1 MTVSTWMLGVRPR
14 RRVRDRGSGTVAAV
28 GVAGVLL
35 AMTVG
40 ALLVVSAVV
49 AAHRAQA
56 AADLGALA
64 AAAAMARGESSS
76 AACAR
81 GATVAARN
89 GAVLA
94 SCRAATDLSV
104 EVLVEVRATA
114 PRVGSAAARS
124 RAGPSTSGTRRAS
137 PHTDDGTIDVGFA
150 QTEVGRG
157 GLVASGSD
165 SGTVGRPRPDS

>member
-1 MTVSTWMLGVRPR
+1 MTAPTGMLGVRSR
-14 RRVRDRGSGTVAAV
+14 RRVRDRGSGTVAVV

-40 ALLVVSAVV
+40 ALFLVSAVV

-64 AAAAMARGESSS
+64 AAAAMSRGESSS
-76 AACAR
+76 AACER

-89 GAVLA
+89 GAVVA
-94 SCRAATDLSV
+94 SCRPAPGLSV

-114 PRVGSAAARS
+114 PRVGTAAARS
-124 RAGPSTSGTRRAS
+124 RAGQSTSGTEKAS
-137 PHTDDGTIDVGFA
+137 PRTDDGTIDVGF
-150 QTEVGRG
+150 
-157 GLVASGSD
+157 
-165 SGTVGRPRPDS
+165 RPN

>member
-1 MTVSTWMLGVRPR
+1 MTVSRAMLGVCSR
-14 RRVRDRGSGTVAAV
+14 RRARDRGSGTVAVV

-64 AAAAMARGESSS
+64 AAAAMSRGDSSS
-76 AACAR
+76 AACER

-94 SCRAATDLSV
+94 SCRAAPDLSV
-104 EVLVEVRATA
+104 EVVAEVRATTPHA
-114 PRVGSAAARS
+114 GTASARS
-124 RAGPSTSGTRRAS
+124 RAGPSTSATQRAS
-137 PHTDDGTIDVGFA
+137 SRTAEETIDVGL
-150 QTEVGRG
+150 G
-157 GLVASGSD
+157 
-165 SGTVGRPRPDS
+165 PN